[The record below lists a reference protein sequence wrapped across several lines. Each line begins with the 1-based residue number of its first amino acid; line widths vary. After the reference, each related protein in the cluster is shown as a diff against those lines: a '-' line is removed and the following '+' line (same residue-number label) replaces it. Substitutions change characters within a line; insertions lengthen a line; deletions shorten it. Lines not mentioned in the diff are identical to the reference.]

1 MLRNFRQVDVFGVQ
15 HYKGNPV
22 GVVLDAMGLSDDD
35 LRDYSVWSNL
45 SECTFVYPPS
55 TGQADYRF
63 RIFSLSTELPFA
75 GHPTLGTARAWLDQG
90 GAPRQQ
96 GLIIA
101 ECEAGLVPIRI
112 EEDLLSFVS
121 PPATRTGDVEPG
133 YLAQVIEILG
143 VAADS
148 VLAAQWMDNGPG
160 WVGLQLADAAT
171 VLELA
176 PNAAG
181 HPGNWNIGVIGALE
195 PGESPTGEDFEVR
208 TFFTEDGFDMREDP
222 VTGSFNAAAAAW
234 MLDTDRARAPYS
246 VRQGTAMDRR
256 GRLEISVADGK
267 VWVGGATHVA
277 IAGQID
283 L

>member
-1 MLRNFRQVDVFGVQ
+1 MLRSFRQVDVFGVQ

-22 GVVLDAMGLSDDD
+22 GVVLDAVGLSDDD

-55 TGQADYRF
+55 SRQADYRF
-63 RIFSLSTELPFA
+63 RILSLSTELPFA

-90 GAPRQQ
+90 GVPRQA
-96 GLIIA
+96 GMIIA

-112 EEDLLSFVS
+112 EDDLLSFVS
-121 PPATRTGDVEPG
+121 PPATRTGEVEPG

-143 VAADS
+143 VAAES
-148 VLAAQWMDNGPG
+148 VLAAQWVDNGPG
-160 WVGLQLADAAT
+160 WVGLQLSDAAT
-171 VLELA
+171 VLSLN

-181 HPGNWNIGVIGALE
+181 HPGDWNIGVIGALA

-222 VTGSFNAAAAAW
+222 VTGSFNAAVAAW
-234 MLDTDRARAPYS
+234 MLDTDRAQAPYA
-246 VRQGTAMDRR
+246 VRQGTAMNRR
-256 GRLEISVADGK
+256 GHLEISVSDGQL
-267 VWVGGATHVA
+267 WVGGATHVA
-277 IAGQID
+277 ISGQID